1 MCRLFVS
8 CAYLIYYVQSDWIVN
23 TGVYWML
30 LLCWCSHVALCRTM
44 LSHVVEPCCTVPCH
58 VKPCSRAVSR
68 CAGLNRAMLSSVELC
83 LSSCIKLCQAML
95 SHAKLCCWAVLLSR
109 VVVPCCQAMLSSR
122 VVKLCCW
129 AMLWS
134 WAVLSSQAMLAML
147 SSHLV
152 KPCCQAML
160 SSRVVKPCCRAMLS
174 SSVVEPCCP
183 AMLSSHFGRKMY
195 CWSAVRSVRKVIKD
209 WQ

>member
-58 VKPCSRAVSR
+58 VEPCSRAVSR
-68 CAGLNRAMLSSVELC
+68 CAGLNRAMSSSVDLC

-95 SHAKLCCWAVLLSR
+95 SHAKLCCWAVLWSL
-109 VVVPCCQAMLSSR
+109 VVEPCCQAMLSSH
-122 VVKLCCW
+122 VVE
-129 AMLWS
+129 
-134 WAVLSSQAMLAML
+134 
-147 SSHLV
+147 
-152 KPCCQAML
+152 
-160 SSRVVKPCCRAMLS
+160 PCCRAMLS
-174 SSVVEPCCP
+174 SHVVEPCCWG
-183 AMLSSHFGRKMY
+183 AMLSSCVVELCCGAEP
-195 CWSAVRSVRKVIKD
+195 C
-209 WQ
+209 